1 MRDRKP
7 EETDHF
13 KQVAEF
19 TVAQSPE
26 SREVLNTNAK
36 KALELL
42 REDIPTADDDAL
54 ADVAGNIA
62 LIMARLMKM
71 SLADVPVIM
80 ERVFT
85 NCALIAAGLVGAY
98 DLGDSTP
105 GPTIEEILKTA
116 AEKLAHAEPEPVY
129 PDSGLK
135 ISDEE
140 FEAMVNRQYL

>member
-1 MRDRKP
+1 MRDRKQ
-7 EETDHF
+7 EEIDHF

-98 DLGDSTP
+98 DLG
-105 GPTIEEILKTA
+105 
-116 AEKLAHAEPEPVY
+116 
-129 PDSGLK
+129 
-135 ISDEE
+135 
-140 FEAMVNRQYL
+140 